1 MINDDKADEI
11 FNALQT
17 IRDFLP
23 EAAAVAE
30 IAFPAA
36 TPFVELGESVL
47 SKVFELVV
55 SMRHTD
61 NPEAAA
67 AALRSRTI
75 IAVEAALA
83 ASAVYPK

>member
-1 MINDDKADEI
+1 MIDEDKADEI
-11 FNALQT
+11 FKAIQT

-36 TPFVELGESVL
+36 TPFVILGESVV
-47 SKVFELVV
+47 SKLFELIV
-55 SMRHTD
+55 SMRQTD

-67 AALRSRTI
+67 AALRTRTL
-75 IAVEAALA
+75 IAWESALA